1 MNIKNNILNTKDNIF
16 INLVIFLLIIL
27 VLSKIK
33 IGLNHIII
41 VLLSLLI
48 FYLYNN
54 YNDNSDDLLFI
65 SNYLDNE
72 TNNYT
77 DNELFI
83 DFIIEN
89 KRFSKKDNYKD
100 LINIINK
107 FLKIYDKQK
116 NEFNITDIDILKD
129 LSRNALNIYQSLI
142 YRLKLID
149 KEFENNQKKL
159 YEIFHKYM
167 NNLNNSINENNKK
180 YTSNNRIIEPDMTD
194 GYDNLFKYNYF

>member
-33 IGLNHIII
+33 IVLNHIII
-41 VLLSLLI
+41 VLISLLI

-129 LSRNALNIYQSLI
+129 LSINALNTYQSLI

>member
-16 INLVIFLLIIL
+16 LNLLIFLLIIL

-100 LINIINK
+100 LIHIINK

-129 LSRNALNIYQSLI
+129 LSRNALNTYQSLI

-194 GYDNLFKYNYF
+194 GNDNLFKYNYF

>member
-16 INLVIFLLIIL
+16 INLLIFLLIIL

-100 LINIINK
+100 LIHIINK

-129 LSRNALNIYQSLI
+129 LSRNALNTYQSLI

-194 GYDNLFKYNYF
+194 GNDNLFKYNYF

>member
-100 LINIINK
+100 LIHIINK

-129 LSRNALNIYQSLI
+129 LSRNALNTYQSLI